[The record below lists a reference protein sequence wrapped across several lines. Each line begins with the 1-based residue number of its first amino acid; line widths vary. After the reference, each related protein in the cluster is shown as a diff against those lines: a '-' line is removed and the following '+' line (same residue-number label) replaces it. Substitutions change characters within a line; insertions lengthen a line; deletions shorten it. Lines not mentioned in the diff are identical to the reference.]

1 MVSDH
6 FRRKISKGVVLTMLP
21 QMRNYELVV
30 GTHVDV
36 LGFQISMIHR
46 IRAVVVVVVEGKKK
60 KQAKEESLMIRRRG
74 MFRVSGV
81 LCCLKLKN
89 KKKTKNKKEES

>member
-46 IRAVVVVVVEGKKK
+46 IRAVVVVVVVEGKKK
-60 KQAKEESLMIRRRG
+60 KQTKEESLMIRRRG

-81 LCCLKLKN
+81 LFCLKLKN
-89 KKKTKNKKEES
+89 RKKKEES